1 MWNDSGFESPYLDYC
16 NQYELKHYCFGDG
29 GGESGGGE
37 SDVGDMSAA
46 AWGIGEGEGQGYGTG
61 TGADWGIDE
70 DATGYEDMD
79 AMSTDAPAIGWDE
92 AKDDEAVD
100 AHQDLQAAID
110 EDPASWEAA
119 QMDDTLATDQYGRAI
134 GTTYGYLG
142 TTATSD
148 RDAPEEAAAF
158 GRSLEADAK
167 SKGYDVNVT
176 MEKDDVYGHY
186 TPNYTGKD
194 SWAFTAAGL
203 VDASKEFSVLSN
215 IQAALAGK
223 LDETEEEAPS
233 PETSLYDPSV
243 QIETEFDPNAP
254 ASVGPTDVDTVN
266 EAYAREAG
274 ISPWEDE
281 VDLGQFADS
290 RGLASFGIGPGPGL
304 GYDAALALSEAR
316 DAQYDDAITGDALGD
331 PSAYGFGNPNME
343 ALADFGPMSTAT
355 NMETLADF
363 GPMDKASIA
372 EAQTQQYT
380 SPYAWQTVDPYDV
393 RVPKDPETG
402 LYDYTVG
409 GKYIDPAETEDDETE
424 DEDKSAMEKYFD
436 KDRKGYVNPYL
447 METIRLAYA
456 GTGRVKGDPNY
467 DEQEELLKML
477 GWREPPPDDNG
488 SDNRMYRTIEPK
500 DWTGLPPRRF
510 A

>member
-1 MWNDSGFESPYLDYC
+1 MYSEYKKPMWNDSGFESPYLDYC

-119 QMDDTLATDQYGRAI
+119 QMDPSLATDQYGRAI

-223 LDETEEEAPS
+223 LYETEEEAPS

-243 QIETEFDPNAP
+243 QIDTGFDPSA
-254 ASVGPTDVDTVN
+254 AIDYTGPTGPT
-266 EAYAREAG
+266 G
-274 ISPWEDE
+274 PT
-281 VDLGQFADS
+281 
-290 RGLASFGIGPGPGL
+290 GLASLGPGL

-316 DAQYDDAITGDALGD
+316 DAQYDDAITEEDFSRGISPGTGFGLDYGLQGDALGD

-343 ALADFGPMSTAT
+343 A
-355 NMETLADF
+355 LADF

-409 GKYIDPAETEDDETE
+409 GKYIDPAETEDDKKKK
-424 DEDKSAMEKYFD
+424 DEDKSAMKRYFD

>member
-1 MWNDSGFESPYLDYC
+1 MWNDSGSESPYLDYC

-79 AMSTDAPAIGWDE
+79 AVSTDAPAIGWDE

-243 QIETEFDPNAP
+243 QIDTGFDPSA
-254 ASVGPTDVDTVN
+254 AIDYTGPTGPT
-266 EAYAREAG
+266 G
-274 ISPWEDE
+274 PT
-281 VDLGQFADS
+281 
-290 RGLASFGIGPGPGL
+290 GLASLGPGL
-304 GYDAALALSEAR
+304 GYD
-316 DAQYDDAITGDALGD
+316 DAITEEDFSRGISPGTGFGLDYGLQGDALGD

>member
-1 MWNDSGFESPYLDYC
+1 MWNDSGSESPYLDYC

-29 GGESGGGE
+29 GGDGGG
-37 SDVGDMSAA
+37 DAGDEAEATSAEAA
-46 AWGIGEGEGQGYGTG
+46 ADEAEAGMGGGFGLGTGSLGEG
-61 TGADWGIDE
+61 WGVDE
-70 DATGYEDMD
+70 DSTGYDDMD
-79 AMSTDAPAIGWDE
+79 AMSTDAPSISAEEAEGEGGMFGSDTSAIS
-92 AKDDEAVD
+92 

-119 QMDDTLATDQYGRAI
+119 QLDPSLATDQYGRAI

-142 TTATSD
+142 TTATAE
-148 RDAPEEAAAF
+148 RDDPAEWAEH
-158 GRSLEADAK
+158 AK
-167 SKGYDVNVT
+167 GVQQSFNERGLDVNVT
-176 MEKDDVYGHY
+176 AEKGDTGW
-186 TPNYTGKD
+186 NLSYTGPD
-194 SWAFTAAGL
+194 AWSAVATGL
-203 VDASKEFSVLSN
+203 VDLSNEFSVLSN

-243 QIETEFDPNAP
+243 QIDTGFDPSA
-254 ASVGPTDVDTVN
+254 AIDYTGPTGPT
-266 EAYAREAG
+266 G
-274 ISPWEDE
+274 PT
-281 VDLGQFADS
+281 
-290 RGLASFGIGPGPGL
+290 GLASLGPGL
-304 GYDAALALSEAR
+304 GYD
-316 DAQYDDAITGDALGD
+316 DAITEEDFSRGISPGTGFGLDYGLQGDALGD

-409 GKYIDPAETEDDETE
+409 GKYIDPADVQTEDDKKKK
-424 DEDKSAMEKYFD
+424 DKKSAMEDYFD

-467 DEQEELLKML
+467 DEQGELLKML

-488 SDNRMYRTIEPK
+488 SDNSLGPMYRTIEPR